1 LEPGKPDNIEI
12 IKYGKVWKDVRQLPA
27 TQNIPNQPA
36 TPCPGFTEQT
46 LHGKADLCLEALA
59 PFSPQRQQLSTG
71 LEIEHGKPTDV

>member
-36 TPCPGFTEQT
+36 TPCPWIHRTDPSWEGRSLLGSAGAILAT
-46 LHGKADLCLEALA
+46 KATAFNRFGD
-59 PFSPQRQQLSTG
+59 
-71 LEIEHGKPTDV
+71 